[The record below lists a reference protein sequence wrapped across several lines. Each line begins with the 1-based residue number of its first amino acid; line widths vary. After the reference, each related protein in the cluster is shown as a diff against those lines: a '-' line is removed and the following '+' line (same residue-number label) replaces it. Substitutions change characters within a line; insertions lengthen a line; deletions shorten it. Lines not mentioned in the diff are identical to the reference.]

1 MTILKLM
8 KKYFSSPKFRKFAGK
23 AQFLPFLSRFET
35 IIGIITDNPLHTSM
49 ATTLEY
55 TSLPSADL
63 DGISGNIFVPGSD
76 NNDDTLD
83 EPVSTT
89 LVSAYS
95 NCCKL

>member
-1 MTILKLM
+1 
-8 KKYFSSPKFRKFAGK
+8 
-23 AQFLPFLSRFET
+23 
-35 IIGIITDNPLHTSM
+35 M

-76 NNDDTLD
+76 NNDNTLD

-89 LVSAYS
+89 LVSA
-95 NCCKL
+95 